1 MARFSEIY
9 QKAQKPVLS
18 VEVFPPKTPR
28 GWANLYHELYYLTRH
43 KLGFV
48 SVTYGAGGS
57 TRNQTLE
64 LMYEIRT
71 RFHVESVPHFTCVGA
86 TRESVQEYL
95 DRAIALGAEN
105 IVALR
110 GDPPRG
116 EKEFKPV
123 PGGFK
128 YAYELVRFIR
138 EYTDRLDI
146 AVAGYPEGHV
156 ETRDLATSVQH
167 LKLKVDQG
175 ADLVITQLFY
185 DNADFFRFREMAI
198 RVGIHVPIVPGLLPI
213 IKYSQIERITRLCGA
228 KMPQSLIDK
237 LVLYPDGSQEQH
249 EVGIEYAIEQARELL
264 EQGVPG
270 VHIFT
275 LNNSHAT
282 SRMVEALQE
291 YFDTEDK
298 DA

>member
-9 QKAQKPVLS
+9 AQAKKPVLS

-28 GWANLYHELYYLTRH
+28 GWANLYHELYHLTRH
-43 KLGFV
+43 KPGFV

-86 TRESVQEYL
+86 TPESIREYI
-95 DRAIALGAEN
+95 DRAIALGAQN

-116 EKEFKPV
+116 EKEFKPA
-123 PGGFK
+123 PGGCR
-128 YAYELVRFIR
+128 YAYQLVRFIR
-138 EYTDRLDI
+138 DYTDALDI

-156 ETRDLATSVQH
+156 ETRDLATSIQH

-175 ADLVITQLFY
+175 ANLVITQLFY
-185 DNADFFRFREMAI
+185 DNEDFFRFRDMA
-198 RVGIHVPIVPGLLPI
+198 VKAGIHVPIVPGLLPI
-213 IKYSQIERITRLCGA
+213 IKYSQIARITQLCGA
-228 KMPQSLIDK
+228 KMPQPLINR
-237 LVLYPDGSQEQH
+237 LIVYPDGSPEQH
-249 EVGIEYAIEQARELL
+249 QAGIEYAIEQARELL
-264 EQGVPG
+264 ENGVPG
-270 VHIFT
+270 LHIFT

-282 SRMVEALQE
+282 SRIVEELGS
-291 YFDTEDK
+291 YFDLGET
-298 DA
+298 